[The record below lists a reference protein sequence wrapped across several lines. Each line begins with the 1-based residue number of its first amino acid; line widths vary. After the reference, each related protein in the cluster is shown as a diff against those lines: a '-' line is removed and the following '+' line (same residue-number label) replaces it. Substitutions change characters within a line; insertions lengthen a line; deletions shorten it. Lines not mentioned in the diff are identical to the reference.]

1 MALQCRFNNPTDEI
15 NEEEY
20 TMYVY
25 AMLLWRL
32 QDGMGLSFEKACAYI
47 ASYRTS
53 AIDRLIEYRTDIDL
67 NDYKKIRE
75 FENKL
80 YPNFEWSKEAAR
92 ISKWIRDNCKRF
104 KMPVD
109 MRNIDCD
116 VNIPD
121 PEFSYHDWGQK

>member
-25 AMLLWRL
+25 AMVLWRL
-32 QDGMGLSFEKACAYI
+32 QDGMGLSFEKACAYL

-53 AIDRLIEYRTDIDL
+53 AIDRLIEYRTDVDL
-67 NDYKKIRE
+67 NDYEKIRE

-80 YPNFEWSKEAAR
+80 YPSFEWSKEAAR

-104 KMPVD
+104 KMPVKSKMNTSGFMPLKKD
-109 MRNIDCD
+109 FTGIL
-116 VNIPD
+116 
-121 PEFSYHDWGQK
+121 

>member
-1 MALQCRFNNPTDEI
+1 MFSRNRVSSFRNSIALRVRARETAQ
-15 NEEEY
+15 
-20 TMYVY
+20 
-25 AMLLWRL
+25 L
-32 QDGMGLSFEKACAYI
+32 K
-47 ASYRTS
+47 
-53 AIDRLIEYRTDIDL
+53 LIEYRTDIDL
-67 NDYKKIRE
+67 NDYEKIRE

-80 YPNFEWSKEAAR
+80 YPSFEWSKEAAR